1 MTGQTWLLIMT
12 AVSLLGA
19 LLMAVVTG
27 GRAAVVVSMGA
38 AVLASLFG
46 LAGAVTLALAGSG
59 VFLAAAVLPPLGTL
73 LLRPDGLSLLFF
85 VLTMLIWLFISI
97 FSLDYLQKFIPRY
110 NVRGFGALYNI
121 LFLALAVTTLAGDL
135 VTFLIAWEVMTAL
148 SYLLIVFEHRNPE
161 TTKAGFF
168 MLVMSETGSVLLIAA
183 FIMLRIHTGHFDF
196 AGIAAAAA
204 SLPAAVKNAVFI
216 LALLGFGVKVGIVPL
231 YGWFPP
237 AYAAAP
243 ANVAAVLSGVTLSLG
258 VYGLCRVILDLP
270 GAAPLWWGLV
280 LLVLGALTAIL
291 GILYALME
299 QNLKRML
306 SLSSVENT
314 GLILVGLGA
323 AMVYRTGGLYVLA
336 ALAAITALYH
346 TINHAVYKTLLFLG
360 AGAVEFAT
368 GRQDMDG
375 LGGLSRT
382 MPYTTLF
389 FLVGSLSIA
398 ALPPFNGF
406 VSEWLTLQTLLLSFH
421 LPDVLPRVVMA
432 AAGVILA
439 LTAAL
444 AITCFVKACG
454 TTFLGRARR
463 PEAARAREAGPC
475 MKLGMAL
482 PAVACLL
489 LGVLPTLV
497 IPRLNGPAS
506 ILAGGTAA
514 QQMVPAVFS
523 QPEKFKDLVMLG
535 GGFLRGILPAPGAVV
550 VPTDPG
556 FSSISPTYLLVAL
569 PLMLLLGA
577 ALARIFGGRTV
588 QEKGPV
594 WAGGEERFDPAQQ
607 YTGTAYS
614 NPVLVLFGSIYRPRV
629 DLVRHYHAQNNF
641 RLATGY
647 QRQIYSPAERYLY
660 RPAVWLLYKGAGLLS
675 WIQSGRVNQYVAYML
690 LLLAGA
696 LIYAVW

>member
-1 MTGQTWLLIMT
+1 MTGQTWLLIMV
-12 AVSLLGA
+12 AVSLSGA
-19 LLMAVVTG
+19 LLMSVITG
-27 GRAAVVVSMGA
+27 GRTAVVVSMGA
-38 AVLASLFG
+38 AVLASLCG
-46 LAGAVTLALAGSG
+46 LIGAGMLAFAGG
-59 VFLAAAVLPPLGTL
+59 GGLLTTFVLPPLGTL

-85 VLTMLIWLFISI
+85 ALTVFVWLFISI
-97 FSLDYLQKFIPRY
+97 FSLGYLQKFIPRY

-121 LFLALAVTTLAGDL
+121 LFPALALATLAGDL
-135 VTFLIAWEVMTAL
+135 VTFLIAWEIMTAI

-161 TTKAGFF
+161 TTRAGFF
-168 MLVMSETGSVLLIAA
+168 MLVMSEIGSVLLIAA
-183 FIMLRIHTGHFDF
+183 FIILRNHTGHFDF
-196 AGIAAAAA
+196 VGIRAAAA
-204 SLPAAVKNAVFI
+204 SLPVAAKNAVFI
-216 LALLGFGVKVGIVPL
+216 LALLGFGVKVGLVPL

-258 VYGLCRVILDLP
+258 IYGLCRVLLDLP

-306 SLSSVENT
+306 ALSSVENT

-323 AMVYRTGGLYVLA
+323 AMVYRTGGLSVLA

-346 TINHAVYKTLLFLG
+346 TLNHAVYKTLLFLG
-360 AGAVEFAT
+360 AGAVDFAT
-368 GRQDMDG
+368 DRQDMDG

-389 FLVGSLSIA
+389 FLVGCLSISG
-398 ALPPFNGF
+398 LPPFNGF

-421 LPDVLPRVVMA
+421 LPEVLPKVIMA
-432 AAGVILA
+432 AAGVTLA

-444 AITCFVKACG
+444 AITNFVKACG
-454 TTFLGRARR
+454 TAFLGRARR
-463 PEAARAREAGPC
+463 PEASRAREVGLS

-482 PAVACLL
+482 PAVGCLL

-497 IPRLNGPAS
+497 IPRLDKAAF
-506 ILAGGTAA
+506 ILTGGTAA
-514 QQMVPAVFS
+514 QQMIPAVFS
-523 QPEKFKDLVMLG
+523 QPDKFKDLVLLG

-550 VPTDPG
+550 VPTDPN
-556 FSSISPTYLLVAL
+556 FSSISTTYLLMAL
-569 PLMLLLGA
+569 PLLLLLGA
-577 ALARIFGGRTV
+577 ALARLFGGRTV
-588 QEKGPV
+588 RERGPV

-607 YTGTAYS
+607 YTGTAYA
-614 NPVLVLFGSIYRPRV
+614 NPVLVLFGSVYRPRIE
-629 DLVRHYHAQNNF
+629 LVRHYYTRDSF

-647 QRQIYSPAERYLY
+647 QRQIQPPAERYLY